1 MPQSSQ
7 LDIFGTF
14 ITRNVKSIL
23 SSESRRVPA
32 LSFTRTQWSNR
43 KTTFRGM
50 LWSGGGGGGGGISL
64 VSFLFSFLFNE
75 KFALLNEILSL
86 RFFPFWSLK

>member
-7 LDIFGTF
+7 LDVFGTF
-14 ITRNVKSIL
+14 ITRNVKSIF

-43 KTTFRGM
+43 KTTFRGDAVVR
-50 LWSGGGGGGGGISL
+50 GGGGMGGVVLIGLISIFI
-64 VSFLFSFLFNE
+64 S
-75 KFALLNEILSL
+75 I
-86 RFFPFWSLK
+86 

>member
-14 ITRNVKSIL
+14 ITRNVKSIF

-32 LSFTRTQWSNR
+32 LSFTRTQWSNC
-43 KTTFRGM
+43 KKKFRCGP
-50 LWSGGGGGGGGISL
+50 GGGGGGGGVVLIGLISIFI
-64 VSFLFSFLFNE
+64 S
-75 KFALLNEILSL
+75 I
-86 RFFPFWSLK
+86 